1 MMGALGPP
9 SLRAAASQQPHS
21 TSNWRSCDLV
31 GPLISAPIA
40 LLIPTVF
47 RSPVSKPSANR
58 LTVRQRIR
66 WRIQRGEEIGSI
78 AASQD

>member
-40 LLIPTVF
+40 QN
-47 RSPVSKPSANR
+47 RSRAAHFALSQSHMRQIAPS
-58 LTVRQRIR
+58 
-66 WRIQRGEEIGSI
+66 G
-78 AASQD
+78 